1 MGFEKHEIFFEKS
14 ILKLILLAF
23 SLFFYSSL

>member
-1 MGFEKHEIFFEKS
+1 MKYFFEKN